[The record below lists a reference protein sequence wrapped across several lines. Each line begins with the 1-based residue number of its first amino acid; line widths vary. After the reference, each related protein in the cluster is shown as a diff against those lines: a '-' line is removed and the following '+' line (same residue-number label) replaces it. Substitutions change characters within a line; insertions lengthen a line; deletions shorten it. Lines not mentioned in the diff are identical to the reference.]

1 MAKHIKEIKVRA
13 HVVLALGFDLI
24 QAGHAAYIQS
34 NDSENLRKFSSRM
47 NTARAAL
54 RRRVKQ
60 RYPTLGTPEDED
72 GVVPPAVLRKIAEV
86 QSTQRSSSTLTQH
99 KNATPAEAPSSFAE
113 VFVGTRPQ
121 SLIEERTSDAG
132 IDAADQRT
140 EVLRRYTP
148 LAVKV
153 DANYVTQFQSLYPSQ
168 VFPFSFPY
176 MVGGPEYFGR
186 KEEDR
191 RAFTYELT
199 GSYYKKFQI
208 SSLPECAHVS
218 SKLWTAGIARRIE
231 AQLQADWAL
240 IPALRNL
247 DFRHSMYAGSSLK
260 FQTKVE
266 TADALAAQARD
277 YCQAAMNLYQHHLW
291 HGYQISRTG
300 RKQYINGDI
309 TKLPFAH
316 GLTAVEKK
324 LLHNLGF
331 LM

>member
-1 MAKHIKEIKVRA
+1 MDASGNNANGILYNGANVPK
-13 HVVLALGFDLI
+13 
-24 QAGHAAYIQS
+24 
-34 NDSENLRKFSSRM
+34 SRYH
-47 NTARAAL
+47 RF
-54 RRRVKQ
+54 
-60 RYPTLGTPEDED
+60 G
-72 GVVPPAVLRKIAEV
+72 G
-86 QSTQRSSSTLTQH
+86 SSTLRGYDEQY
-99 KNATPAEAPSSFAE
+99 FM
-113 VFVGTRPQ
+113 
-121 SLIEERTSDAG
+121 
-132 IDAADQRT
+132 AAQ
-140 EVLRRYTP
+140 
-148 LAVKV
+148 
-153 DANYVTQFQSLYPSQ
+153 
-168 VFPFSFPY
+168 
-176 MVGGPEYFGR
+176 
-186 KEEDR
+186 
-191 RAFTYELT
+191 
-199 GSYYKKFQI
+199 FQI

-316 GLTAVEKK
+316 GLTAVEKR